1 MPPAL
6 PAVVVGKPLVLFRP
20 TLNSCYTPDGPGM
33 SVGVFGSMQK
43 KRVTWDR
50 APRIQMASK
59 SKQWVQRV
67 FIVAVI
73 RDSLVINV

>member
-6 PAVVVGKPLVLFRP
+6 PVVVVGKPLVLFRP
-20 TLNSCYTPDGPGM
+20 TLNSPDM